1 MPEYYGYKAPEQV
14 DFGKTIADVG
24 NLFIAAEAKREAKR
38 QGEQKLLDES
48 RKKISEIEQNSN
60 QSQRELVGSGANKAR
75 EYILELE
82 RMRKSGQITGAEY
95 NRKMTNINDSWDSY
109 AFITKNMNERVAEN
123 IARQQQGVASANEI
137 YLAKIQSELLNT
149 RNKDFMFDGEGNM
162 YMIDKSDP
170 SKPMG
175 LKSGV
180 NIDNIVDNK
189 VDVYGLVADGV
200 KNFGIFS
207 KETGEITETGARLQG
222 KQYDAAKY
230 DLVHSIVDK
239 NNPRAV
245 VSILMD
251 NSGEDYDQY
260 YNNAEKEQLLSAAVE
275 REEALNGPMT
285 PEKKSEFMANY
296 EKNNMIQYVPDE
308 NGSYQPVVTDGM
320 INKAFDFVDQT
331 VEMSVGRTRIEDE
344 DRASRG
350 GGPGGGGPSGGN
362 KDSKV
367 TELEQQQLSEVRA
380 GWNAKDANAL
390 RRASNDQY
398 YFKWGDGGL
407 EVYDKNPNPSMK
419 EYNAQMAKYNK
430 LSLRDKKKTEEPTKP
445 EKPKPLKTVS
455 GVDGLY
461 PYFFGNS
468 GEAKWLTEL
477 ERQRAG
483 GGTPKKSTTNTTE
496 PIKFNG
502 QKR

>member
-1 MPEYYGYKAPEQV
+1 MPEYYGYNAPEQV

-75 EYILELE
+75 DYILELE
-82 RMRKSGQITGAEY
+82 RLRKSGKINGAEY
-95 NRKMTNINDSWDSY
+95 NRRMTNINDSWDSY

-175 LKSGV
+175 LKSGG
-180 NIDNIVDNK
+180 NIENIVDNK

-200 KNFGIFS
+200 KNFGTFS
-207 KETGEITETGARLQG
+207 QETGANTETGARLQ
-222 KQYDAAKY
+222 KQYEASKY

-251 NSGEDYDQY
+251 NAGEDYDQY

-275 REEALNGPMT
+275 REESLNGPMT
-285 PEKKSEFMANY
+285 PEKKSAFMANY

-320 INKAFDFVDQT
+320 IKKAFDFVDQT
-331 VEMSVGRTRIEDE
+331 VEMSVGRTKAEDE
-344 DRASRG
+344 DRDRG
-350 GGPGGGGPSGGN
+350 GNPNNPDDKNGTPKVSTYEVDLAAKVIAAWPKDVNAIRKATNN
-362 KDSKV
+362 K
-367 TELEQQQLSEVRA
+367 
-380 GWNAKDANAL
+380 
-390 RRASNDQY
+390 Y
-398 YFKWGDGGL
+398 YFRWETGGL
-407 EVYDKNPNPSMK
+407 AVYK
-419 EYNAQMAKYNK
+419 EDPDEYDRKKKEYNK
-430 LSLRDKKKTEEPTKP
+430 LSAA
-445 EKPKPLKTVS
+445 EKIYTDPPKEVAPIRKGLGTVEQL
-455 GVDGLY
+455 GDE
-461 PYFFGNS
+461 FFGDTEQDRRKWK
-468 GEAKWLTEL
+468 EAIKKA
-477 ERQRAG
+477 RG
-483 GGTPKKSTTNTTE
+483 GGVGTSQTPQAGAGDDIMQN
-496 PIKFNG
+496 
-502 QKR
+502 Q